1 MITCSGKILSIHSTS
16 GLHPHNHV
24 WLVLWNINLIFFIG
38 NFIIPT
44 DLEIFQRAGEKPPT
58 RQSQIPHQRLP
69 AATEMVY
76 LLTAKWFGGFLTQY
90 PTMTCVDVPHLF
102 TSPVTI
108 YDISSITSLLVSNI
122 NGLVWRKLFDRKAPL
137 NKWDN
142 LWFPFR
148 FSLKPIHWHYIPHD
162 IPSIFLMYIYA
173 CIYIYRFPL
182 YSHYIPC
189 FYGGFN
195 YSAFHW
201 QETPAR
207 SAMPSLR
214 KSLQPRLRSLLLAWL
229 RSFHLKWGG
238 TPKTDGI

>member
-1 MITCSGKILSIHSTS
+1 MIHHDNMFGQ
-16 GLHPHNHV
+16 N
-24 WLVLWNINLIFFIG
+24 LVNTFNQWFAPSQPRLVGALEHQFDFFIG

-76 LLTAKWFGGFLTQY
+76 FLTAKWFGGFLTQY

-137 NKWDN
+137 NFHGTICGFRSD
-142 LWFPFR
+142 FPLNQSIGIIFHMIFPVYSSCTYMHVYVYIYIQIPFI
-148 FSLKPIHWHYIPHD
+148 FSL
-162 IPSIFLMYIYA
+162 
-173 CIYIYRFPL
+173 
-182 YSHYIPC
+182 YS
-189 FYGGFN
+189 
-195 YSAFHW
+195 
-201 QETPAR
+201 
-207 SAMPSLR
+207 
-214 KSLQPRLRSLLLAWL
+214 
-229 RSFHLKWGG
+229 
-238 TPKTDGI
+238 